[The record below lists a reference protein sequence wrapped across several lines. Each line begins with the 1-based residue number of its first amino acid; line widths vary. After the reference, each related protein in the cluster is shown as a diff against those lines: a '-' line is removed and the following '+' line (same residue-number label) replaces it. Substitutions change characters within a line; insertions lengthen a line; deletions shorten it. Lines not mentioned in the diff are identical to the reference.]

1 MEKLIAAAPQLMVR
15 ALAGDPTAISML
27 TVGGIALGVGKLIK
41 ACSGKKDSK
50 K

>member
-27 TVGGIALGVGKLIK
+27 MLGGIVIGVDKLVR
-41 ACSGKKDSK
+41 ACSDDEDSK